1 LATIVLRSNK
11 MTKVEDVATKNK
23 IQDETNNNHISLV
36 EAMKT
41 ADSIRSIFLKRKDP
55 TETEA
60 LLPPGTWQGG
70 AAFITAGLL
79 FSPFRRTILKIT
91 GPRGPFQSFVDLVIT
106 PLITIASVQVGL
118 VIGPLYGS
126 FYYLD
131 RVATIAASEGAASVQ
146 SGQDTT
152 TNVATA
158 TELCQEMLSLTSSSS
173 PIQSL
178 SSQWV
183 TFGSWDPRA
192 KTMESLTR
200 ALENCQRREDTS

>member
-1 LATIVLRSNK
+1 
-11 MTKVEDVATKNK
+11 MTKVEDVASNRIHDESKNN
-23 IQDETNNNHISLV
+23 QISLV
-36 EAMKT
+36 EAMKS
-41 ADSIRSIFLKRKDP
+41 ADCIRSIYLKRKDP

-70 AAFITAGLL
+70 VAFLTAGLL
-79 FSPFRRTILKIT
+79 FSPVRRTILKMT

-106 PLITIASVQVGL
+106 PLMVVASVEVGL

-131 RVATIAASEGAASVQ
+131 RVATIAASEGAASVRL
-146 SGQDTT
+146 GQDTT
-152 TNVATA
+152 TNVATT

-173 PIQSL
+173 SSSL
-178 SSQWV
+178 SSIQLPSSQEV

-192 KTMESLTR
+192 KAMESLTR
-200 ALENCQRREDTS
+200 ALENCQRREDSS